1 MKIKLDERYYI
12 EDDRYGFVL
21 RDGEQP
27 ATKIN
32 AKGGKD
38 TTYAIIGSYG
48 TLPQATQG
56 YLRVLMN
63 NNIVETDMKGYIAE
77 YQKQVDRIL
86 GLLPELERKHT

>member
-12 EDDRYGFVL
+12 ENYRYGFIL

-27 ATKIN
+27 TMKIN
-32 AKGGKD
+32 AKGITD

-48 TLPQATQG
+48 TLSQATDG

-63 NNIVETDMKGYIAE
+63 NNIIETDMKGYIAE

-86 GLLPELERKHT
+86 GLLPELERKPT